1 MIAKL
6 EFNLPEDREEFKAAS
21 DGIAWA
27 LLVWELLYDR
37 SSPLR
42 EEGATEVAE
51 AISDFII
58 DYMADNG
65 LVFPS

>member
-6 EFNLPEDREEFKAAS
+6 EFNLPEDREDFKAAS
-21 DGIAWA
+21 DGMVWS

-42 EEGATEVAE
+42 DGGTPEVAE
-51 AISDFII
+51 AISDFIN